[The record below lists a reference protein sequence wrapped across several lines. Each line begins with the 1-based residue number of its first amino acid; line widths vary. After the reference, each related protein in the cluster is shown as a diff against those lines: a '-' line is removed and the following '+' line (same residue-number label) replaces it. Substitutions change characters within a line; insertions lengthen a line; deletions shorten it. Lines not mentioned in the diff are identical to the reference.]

1 MNTSKSFNM
10 SLEIALA
17 RIKEAKEYNSRVLDL
32 SELDLEEIPREI
44 GELQEL
50 THLFLQKNR
59 IEDLEPLAPLKKL
72 QVLAFY
78 NNQVQEIPSFLLDL
92 QLPFLWDEIEES
104 DLLKVINDLNFSMDF
119 YLDNLLSKAL
129 ALTLDLARAP
139 DLVIY
144 LAIFTDIDLALDLAV
159 ALDRA
164 MSKATARSKTLA
176 RSLTLALAQIRDLDR
191 DGALER
197 DRALERDQHLFLD
210 RPRDKARALAQS
222 LEKVLDLGISRAQA
236 LSLCR
241 ALDKGQVS
249 SISFMICL
257 AIALL
262 MVELQL
268 FSPNLTLHLLI
279 ILEKCP
285 SAGIL
290 LKDNPLMVPPPEIV
304 QKGDDGIKIFLTDF
318 IKKQYL
324 NEVKV
329 ILVGEGA
336 SGKTSLVKQ
345 LLQQNFDQKEAQ
357 TDGIKITKQRFKHQG
372 NDLLIHFWDFG
383 GQEIMHATH
392 QFFLTKRCLYLLVLD
407 SRKDEKAEYWLNYI
421 KSFGGDAPVLI
432 VLNKIDQNSAF
443 EVNRKFLNKKHPNIL
458 NYYRISCA
466 ENIGINALKKDMLDY
481 LWNLELRS
489 TAFPKGWLKVKTYME
504 KMTKDYISYTQYQT
518 ICEENYVPNKQ
529 SQKVLLE
536 LLNDLGVVMNYENLR
551 LFDTHVLNPLWLT
564 NAVYRIINSPILA
577 EYKGRFHIND
587 LDGII
592 NDPRYQKENPEHWHN
607 IFKFWKP
614 EQKLQRFPEEKFL
627 FIVAMMKQFELLFQL
642 DDYHY
647 LIPGLLPDEENTVP
661 FSPSDPVLN
670 FVIEYQDF
678 LPTAI
683 IPRLMVKLHKYI
695 YQEQRWKTG
704 MVLEEKLLFH
714 SLANIVLDKENKTIN
729 IEIKGQR
736 NRDFLSVIRETIR
749 EINETYQDIEVTEWV
764 PLPDLYKGEQLL
776 VDYQELLGYEEG
788 GQKQYYS
795 GKLKRTYAVADLLN
809 GIEKPE
815 MRQDLPQVNIF
826 ISYALQDF
834 DHKEKL
840 VEHLMPLKRLNK
852 AKLWDNSCI
861 NPGDE
866 IDTEIIEQLAKADIV
881 LCLISSSYVASDFC
895 DSKEMGQALKAHDL
909 GKKTVIPIKI
919 KQVNWDSMPI
929 AQIQGLPRN
938 TWMNDLGDSASWT
951 EISKG
956 VEVAIEALKEKYR
969 GIG

>member
-1 MNTSKSFNM
+1 M

-72 QVLAFY
+72 QVLALY
-78 NNQVQEIPSFLLDL
+78 DNQIKEVPSFLLDL
-92 QLPFLWDEIEES
+92 QLPFLWEEIEES
-104 DLLKVINDLNFSMDF
+104 DLLQVASDLDLSIDSNLE
-119 YLDNLLSKAL
+119 YLIFNAEVEAQAL
-129 ALTLDLARAP
+129 DRDLARDLARALFLARDQAQTQARDQALAQALYRAR
-139 DLVIY
+139 DLVQ
-144 LAIFTDIDLALDLAV
+144 DLDLV

-164 MSKATARSKTLA
+164 IE
-176 RSLTLALAQIRDLDR
+176 LALFRVRLLAAQDL
-191 DGALER
+191 ALNH
-197 DRALERDQHLFLD
+197 AITIYIL
-210 RPRDKARALAQS
+210 
-222 LEKVLDLGISRAQA
+222 
-236 LSLCR
+236 
-241 ALDKGQVS
+241 
-249 SISFMICL
+249 ICL
-257 AIALL
+257 AIALIKMKL
-262 MVELQL
+262 KFL
-268 FSPNLTLHLLI
+268 SPNLNLKLLI
-279 ILEKCP
+279 TIEKCP
-285 SAGIL
+285 LSVIL
-290 LKDNPLMVPPPEIV
+290 LKDNPLVVPPPEII
-304 QKGDDGIKIFLTDF
+304 QKGNEAIKTFLSDF
-318 IKKQYL
+318 VEKQYL
-324 NEVKV
+324 NEIKV

-345 LLQQNFDQKEAQ
+345 LVRQNFDQKEAQ
-357 TDGIKITKQRFKHQG
+357 TDGIKISKQKFKHQG
-372 NDLLIHFWDFG
+372 NDLLVHFWDFG

-392 QFFLTKRCLYLLVLD
+392 QFFLTKRCLYILVLD

-421 KSFGGDAPVLI
+421 KSFGGDAPVLV

-443 EVNRKFLNKKHPNIL
+443 EVNRKFLNKKYPNIL

-466 ENIGINALKKDMLDY
+466 ENIGIDPLKKDMLDY

-489 TAFPKGWLKVKTYME
+489 TAFPKSWLQVKTLME
-504 KMTKDYISYTQYQT
+504 QMTKDYISYTQYRD
-518 ICEENYVPNKQ
+518 ICGENYVPNKQ

-536 LLNDLGVVMNYENLR
+536 LLNDLGVVLNYENLR
-551 LFDTHVLNPLWLT
+551 LFDTQVLNPIWLT
-564 NAVYRIINSPILA
+564 NAVYRIINSPIVA
-577 EYKGRFHIND
+577 QSQGRFHIND
-587 LDGII
+587 LDSII
-592 NDPRYQKENPEHWHN
+592 NDPHYQKENPEHWHN
-607 IFKFWKP
+607 IFKFGRLD
-614 EQKLQRFPEEKFL
+614 QKLQKFPEEKFL

-642 DDYHY
+642 DDHY
-647 LIPGLLPDEENTVP
+647 YIIPGLLPDEENTVP
-661 FSPSDPVLN
+661 FSSSDAVFN

-678 LPTAI
+678 LPTAV

-695 YQEQRWKTG
+695 YQEQKWKTG

-714 SLANIVLDKENKTIN
+714 SIANIVLDKENKTIN
-729 IEIKGQR
+729 IEITGQR

-749 EINETYQDIEVTEWV
+749 EINNTYQDIEVTEWI
-764 PLPDLYKGEQLL
+764 PLPDLYKREQLL

-788 GQKQYYS
+788 GEKLYYS
-795 GKLKRTYAVADLLN
+795 GKLKRSYNVADLLN

-826 ISYALQDF
+826 VSYAQQDF

-866 IDTEIIEQLAKADIV
+866 IGTEIFDQLAKADIV
-881 LCLISSSYVASDFC
+881 LCLISSSYIASDFC

-938 TWMNDLGDSASWT
+938 TWMNNLGDSASWT

-956 VEVAIEALKEKYR
+956 VEAVIEAVKKKR
-969 GIG
+969 IGI

>member
-1 MNTSKSFNM
+1 M

-17 RIKEAKEYNSRVLDL
+17 RIKEAKEYNSKVLDL
-32 SELDLEEIPREI
+32 SELDLEEIPKEI
-44 GELQEL
+44 GGLGEL

-59 IEDLEPLAPLKKL
+59 IEDLGPLTPLKKL
-72 QVLAFY
+72 QVLALHD
-78 NNQVQEIPSFLLDL
+78 NQIQEIPSFLLDL
-92 QLPFLWDEIEES
+92 QLPFLWDEAKKSILLAVMK
-104 DLLKVINDLNFSMDF
+104 DLGLSFYDGEDEVLFKASIFAQRLNINLNQSKNRSRWLELDLVKC
-119 YLDNLLSKAL
+119 LDRAKGLAEDRSLARSLDQSLVQSLARYKAQALDLDRFRALSLAQSIVQDRTL
-129 ALTLDLARAP
+129 ALTLDR
-139 DLVIY
+139 
-144 LAIFTDIDLALDLAV
+144 
-159 ALDRA
+159 ALDRPID
-164 MSKATARSKTLA
+164 RTLIQN
-176 RSLTLALAQIRDLDR
+176 LTLCILLCLALTLHMYNKKNSLYSTNLQ
-191 DGALER
+191 
-197 DRALERDQHLFLD
+197 FLI
-210 RPRDKARALAQS
+210 S
-222 LEKVLDLGISRAQA
+222 LEKAP
-236 LSLCR
+236 
-241 ALDKGQVS
+241 
-249 SISFMICL
+249 SI
-257 AIALL
+257 
-262 MVELQL
+262 
-268 FSPNLTLHLLI
+268 
-279 ILEKCP
+279 
-285 SAGIL
+285 GIL
-290 LKDNPLMVPPPEIV
+290 LKDNPLIVPPPEII
-304 QKGDDGIKIFLTDF
+304 QKGNESIKIFLSDF
-318 IKKQYL
+318 IERQYL

-345 LLQQNFDQKEAQ
+345 LLKQNFNQNEVQ
-357 TDGIKITKQRFKHQG
+357 TDGIKITKHGYKHQG
-372 NDLLIHFWDFG
+372 KDLLVHFWDFG

-392 QFFLTKRCLYLLVLD
+392 QFFLTKRCLYILVLD

-421 KSFGGDAPVLI
+421 KSFGGDAPVLV

-466 ENIGINALKKDMLDY
+466 ENIGIDALKKDMLDY
-481 LWNLELRS
+481 LLDLELRS
-489 TAFPKGWLKVKTYME
+489 SAFPKGWLKVKTHME
-504 KMTKDYISYTQYQT
+504 KMTKDYISYTQYQD
-518 ICEENYVPNKQ
+518 ICGENYVPNKQ

-536 LLNDLGVVMNYENLR
+536 LLNDLGVVLNYENLR
-551 LFDTHVLNPLWLT
+551 LYDTQVLNPHWLT
-564 NAVYRIINSPILA
+564 NAVYRIINSPILSQS
-577 EYKGRFHIND
+577 KGRFHIND

-592 NDPRYQKENPEHWHN
+592 NNPRYQKENPEYKQN
-607 IFKFWKP
+607 IFNFWKP

-661 FSPSDPVLN
+661 FSPSDAVLN
-670 FVIEYQDF
+670 FVIEYQGF

-704 MVLEEKLLFH
+704 MVLEEKLLFR
-714 SLANIVLDKENKTIN
+714 SMANIVLDKENKTIN
-729 IEIKGQR
+729 IEINGQR

-749 EINETYQDIEVTEWV
+749 EINNTYQDIEVTEWV
-764 PLPDLYKGEQLL
+764 PLPDLYKREPLL

-795 GKLKRTYAVADLLN
+795 GKLKRSYVVANLLS

-826 ISYALQDF
+826 VSYAQQDF

-866 IDTEIIEQLAKADIV
+866 WDTEIFEQLAKADIV
-881 LCLISSSYVASDFC
+881 LCLISSSYIASDFC

-929 AQIQGLPRN
+929 AQIQGLPRK

-956 VEVAIEALKEKYR
+956 VEAVIEALKEKYR